1 MTDARGAVYLRVS
14 VLAIAAAAIVGPT
27 LVVTNP
33 PALPHPARAAM
44 PKQRV
49 VPQAELPPV
58 EPVRFVDLAPEDA
71 RAFNATVPFSTDP
84 NPAARPF
91 RFAGTA
97 DDLARATDCLAAG
110 TLYEAG

>member
-44 PKQRV
+44 PGTTSVKQ
-49 VPQAELPPV
+49 
-58 EPVRFVDLAPEDA
+58 
-71 RAFNATVPFSTDP
+71 
-84 NPAARPF
+84 
-91 RFAGTA
+91 
-97 DDLARATDCLAAG
+97 
-110 TLYEAG
+110 